1 MHPAACRLCRFSG
14 DPPSSG
20 TAIHA
25 SNDSPTTRL
34 GSVLADAG
42 GVGAPRE
49 RAAQIRSELLDA
61 LAAGAH
67 ELELPRSGYET
78 PVPVALVPHGGSL
91 LAIAP
96 VDPALRADANV
107 ADGRA
112 WTLVAMLVGALV
124 EGAAAMAASAA
135 HDLALSAG
143 AWEGWLALAFPSVS
157 EDVPVAVELAT
168 ESFDESV
175 AEVDRLKARAY
186 PVPAAALGDVGE
198 LRPPIG
204 ELHPLRIA
212 EAVARFG
219 GRPADARSIEQHE
232 EAVLAVLDPT
242 PEVVRP
248 HEEADPSLRVAR
260 RMLQRLMGM
269 GKWGGYHTEIAHLAR
284 GFAGHDR
291 ALALAIGE
299 RLVNA
304 GLLVEKSSV
313 HQRHVRLNPRRVA
326 DIHALVDRGELPPRL
341 ELPD

>member
-1 MHPAACRLCRFSG
+1 M
-14 DPPSSG
+14 
-20 TAIHA
+20 
-25 SNDSPTTRL
+25 
-34 GSVLADAG
+34 LADAG
-42 GVGAPRE
+42 GMRAPRE
-49 RAAQIRSELLDA
+49 RAAQIRAELLDG

-67 ELELPRSGYET
+67 ELEQPRSGYET
-78 PVPVALVPHGGSL
+78 PVPVALVAFGEAL

-96 VDPALRADANV
+96 VDPALRADAN
-107 ADGRA
+107 AANDRA
-112 WTLVAMLVGALV
+112 WTLVAVLVGALV
-124 EGAAAMAASAA
+124 EGAAAMAAGAPQ
-135 HDLALSAG
+135 DLALRAG
-143 AWEGWLALAFPSVS
+143 AWEGWLALAFPVAAA
-157 EDVPVAVELAT
+157 DVLVGVELAV
-168 ESFDESV
+168 EAFGENV
-175 AEVDRLKARAY
+175 ADIDRLRARAY
-186 PVPAAALGDVGE
+186 AVPTLALGDVGE

-219 GRPADARSIEQHE
+219 GRPADAASIGEHE
-232 EAVLAVLDPT
+232 EAVLTVLDPT
-242 PEVVRP
+242 SEVARP

-304 GLLVEKSSV
+304 GLLVEKQSV

-326 DIHALVDRGELPPRL
+326 EIHALVDRGELPPGLRL
-341 ELPD
+341 P

>member
-1 MHPAACRLCRFSG
+1 MR
-14 DPPSSG
+14 
-20 TAIHA
+20 
-25 SNDSPTTRL
+25 
-34 GSVLADAG
+34 
-42 GVGAPRE
+42 APRE
-49 RAAQIRSELLDA
+49 RAAQIRAELLDA

-67 ELELPRSGYET
+67 QLELPRSGYET
-78 PVPVALVPHGGSL
+78 PVPVALAAFGEAL

-96 VDPALRADANV
+96 VDPALRADAN
-107 ADGRA
+107 AANDRA
-112 WTLVAMLVGALV
+112 WTLAAVLVGALV
-124 EGAAAMAASAA
+124 EGAAAMAAGAPQ
-135 HDLALSAG
+135 DLSLHAG
-143 AWEGWLALAFPSVS
+143 TWEGWLALAFPVAA
-157 EDVPVAVELAT
+157 EDVLVAVELAV
-168 ESFDESV
+168 EAFEENVSD
-175 AEVDRLKARAY
+175 VDRLRARAY
-186 PVPAAALGDVGE
+186 AIPTLALGDVGE

-219 GRPADARSIEQHE
+219 GRPADAASIGEHE
-232 EAVLAVLDPT
+232 EAVLGVLDPT
-242 PEVVRP
+242 SEIARP

-304 GLLVEKSSV
+304 DLLVEKQSV

-326 DIHALVDRGELPPRL
+326 EIHALVDRGELPPGL
-341 ELPD
+341 ELP